1 MGNPQRKRLTPDERD
16 AIIEQ
21 RLNRVPVRQVAASL
35 NTTTKSVVEVF
46 KKWLVESAAERS
58 AELESVRELLI
69 QRQDHIAAAA
79 RMGALRAKANDDSA
93 SEARYL
99 AEERAALREIA
110 RLSGADAPTKVEHTG
125 EVQVDLSRAK
135 ADLME
140 RLQKMSGN

>member
-21 RLNRVPVRQVAASL
+21 RLNRVPVRQIASSL
-35 NTTTKSVVEVF
+35 DTTTKTVVEVF
-46 KKWLVESAAERS
+46 KKWLIESAEERN

-69 QRQDHIAAAA
+69 QRQDKIAADA
-79 RMGALRAKANDDSA
+79 RLGALRSKAAADST
-93 SEARYL
+93 SEARFL

-125 EVQVDLSRAK
+125 EVQVDLTNAK
-135 ADLME
+135 ANLLA
-140 RLQKMSGN
+140 RLEGMTK

>member
-21 RLNRVPVRQVAASL
+21 RLNRVPVRQIASSL
-35 NTTTKSVVEVF
+35 DTTTKTVVEVF
-46 KKWLVESAAERS
+46 KKWLIESAEERN

-69 QRQDHIAAAA
+69 QRQDKIAADA
-79 RMGALRAKANDDSA
+79 RLGALRSKAAADSA
-93 SEARYL
+93 SEARFL

-125 EVQVDLSRAK
+125 EVQVDLTNAK
-135 ADLME
+135 ANLLA
-140 RLQKMSGN
+140 RLEGMTK